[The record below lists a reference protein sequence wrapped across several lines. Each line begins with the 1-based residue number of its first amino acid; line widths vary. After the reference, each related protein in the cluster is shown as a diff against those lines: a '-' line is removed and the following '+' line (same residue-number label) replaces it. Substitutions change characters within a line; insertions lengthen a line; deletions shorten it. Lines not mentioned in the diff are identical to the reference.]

1 MSSDIFDEPTDT
13 REKILAATYRS
24 LSEHGYAD
32 LTMQTIGDEL
42 EQSPSLVY
50 HHYENKDALVLACL
64 EFLLEHFEDE
74 LGQGTIEEPRERLEE
89 ILEWWFA
96 TDVDD
101 EWHAFV
107 TTVLELRAQAVH
119 DPDYRAH
126 FTRSDRVFKRSLA
139 ALLRAGIESGTFREC
154 EPERVAEI
162 LQTTLNGTVLR
173 RSSTDDDE
181 WLSAVHGELQEY
193 LRTRVYAGPDS
204 DSADE

>member
-1 MSSDIFDEPTDT
+1 MTNEVFDDPTDT

-74 LGQGTIEEPRERLEE
+74 FADGTIDDPQKRLEE
-89 ILEWWFA
+89 VLEWWFA

-107 TTVLELRAQAVH
+107 TTMLELRARAVH
-119 DPDYRAH
+119 DPDYREH
-126 FTRSDRVFKRSLA
+126 FTRSDRTFKQSLVTV
-139 ALLRAGIESGTFREC
+139 LEQGIDSGSFREC
-154 EPERVAEI
+154 DPDAVAET
-162 LQTTLNGTVLR
+162 LQTVLIGTILR

-181 WLSAVHGELQEY
+181 WLDAVHDKQLQY
-193 LRTRVYAGPDS
+193 LRVRVYS
-204 DSADE
+204 DATDCE